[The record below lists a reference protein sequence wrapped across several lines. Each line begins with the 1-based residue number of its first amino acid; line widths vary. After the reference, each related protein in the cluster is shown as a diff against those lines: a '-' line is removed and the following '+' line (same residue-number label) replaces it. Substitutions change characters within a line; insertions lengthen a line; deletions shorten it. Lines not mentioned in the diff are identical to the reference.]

1 MGDIVNLAARLMVA
15 AGKLNSGLLCDET
28 TYEGAQAKL
37 SFRRL
42 DPIMVKGK
50 SEPIPI
56 FVPQNKDEAELALE
70 AVLADLE
77 AGSGGVA
84 VEVRQRL
91 LCFAAVLSPTC
102 DSLQRYVLQA
112 KKPREIIGREKE
124 LKAIHEGMDK
134 LTGSQK
140 GSILVIEGPA
150 GIGKVRDVL
159 WFAPDDEVAHTP
171 VDICV

>member
-91 LCFAAVLSPTC
+91 LCCAVLCSRPRATHCSDTC
-102 DSLQRYVLQA
+102 CRPRSHARSLA
-112 KKPREIIGREKE
+112 
-124 LKAIHEGMDK
+124 
-134 LTGSQK
+134 
-140 GSILVIEGPA
+140 
-150 GIGKVRDVL
+150 VRRS
-159 WFAPDDEVAHTP
+159 
-171 VDICV
+171 